1 MASASNKDIEDF
13 EFIIEEIVRL
23 KKLLAESYDDFSN
36 DFDNPFDRMSATVGP
51 PKDLLDK
58 SKFQLFISNKA
69 NEKLFD
75 ISERVIKSQGL
86 GYYVKSNEF
95 NILLRESIYRH
106 VYERKPFDR
115 NGYTKIL
122 NRALKKCRKK
132 GGDVTYI
139 FPIIANNIDRVIDL
153 GAAKVIP
160 KEELFNIYPGSRQQT
175 DDFIKVS
182 EDSKFLY
189 NAYVSVHIPQ
199 TYNDLIEVKSK
210 NVLNLVVGIIHLH
223 FISMG
228 LYDYKI
234 STEFHGRGLN
244 YKFKG
249 LFDSGGLKACSEFQ
263 FSKSLEGFWGSFEDN
278 LDSPLGDRVK
288 ELIMAAC
295 MPTMDDR
302 LVDRLIDSILWFCD
316 ASYDTNEHSQLVKLV
331 TSMERLVTMSSEKGS
346 ATLSSKF
353 SDRVSNLNLVF
364 HPNENNSKSNASKLY
379 SIRSDLVHGTKSL
392 YKSLDSGLSF
402 SAITMT
408 AQVIFSAMMTYQ
420 FVGLSSTKYEDNLI
434 DFLDVQLKLDVT

>member
-1 MASASNKDIEDF
+1 M
-13 EFIIEEIVRL
+13 
-23 KKLLAESYDDFSN
+23 
-36 DFDNPFDRMSATVGP
+36 
-51 PKDLLDK
+51 
-58 SKFQLFISNKA
+58 
-69 NEKLFD
+69 
-75 ISERVIKSQGL
+75 
-86 GYYVKSNEF
+86 
-95 NILLRESIYRH
+95 
-106 VYERKPFDR
+106 
-115 NGYTKIL
+115 
-122 NRALKKCRKK
+122 
-132 GGDVTYI
+132 
-139 FPIIANNIDRVIDL
+139 
-153 GAAKVIP
+153 
-160 KEELFNIYPGSRQQT
+160 
-175 DDFIKVS
+175 
-182 EDSKFLY
+182 
-189 NAYVSVHIPQ
+189 
-199 TYNDLIEVKSK
+199 
-210 NVLNLVVGIIHLH
+210 
-223 FISMG
+223 
-228 LYDYKI
+228 
-234 STEFHGRGLN
+234 
-244 YKFKG
+244 
-249 LFDSGGLKACSEFQ
+249 
-263 FSKSLEGFWGSFEDN
+263 EGFWGSFEDN